1 MWQEERRRHIQ
12 SMLTTFGT
20 PSVDRLTEDFGVSRE
35 TIRRDLME
43 MEESGGLRRVCGGV
57 VPVAEDKGGGSLPSA
72 HCRTYPQE
80 KSDCQSGRRNGRG
93 RLDDLSR
100 REARQPP
107 SPNVQLRWKAF
118 LPSPTL

>member
-43 MEESGGLRRVCGGV
+43 MEESGELRRVCGGV
-57 VPVAEDKGGGSLPSA
+57 VPVAEDNGGAPYQV
-72 HCRTYPQE
+72 RTAVRTR
-80 KSDCQSGRRNGRG
+80 KKRVIAKAAAGMV
-93 RLDDLSR
+93 
-100 REARQPP
+100 EAD
-107 SPNVQLRWKAF
+107 
-118 LPSPTL
+118 